1 MKYRCTVCGHV
12 YDEEKEGVKF
22 ADLPETWVCP
32 ICKQPKSKFEPVEE
46 ETTVKTAEIEE
57 LKQRLEKL
65 EQDFIRLSREVVYEV
80 ESKIPD

>member
-1 MKYRCTVCGHV
+1 MKYRCTVCGHI

-46 ETTVKTAEIEE
+46 TEE
-57 LKQRLEKL
+57 LTWASEHKVGIASDVPEEIK
-65 EQDFIRLSREVVYEV
+65 EQLRA
-80 ESKIPD
+80 ESPGRVL